1 VIPSRERRNNP
12 LTRAPAT
19 VSIPPVP
26 DRYDWTPRRDS
37 QDPLADL
44 RQTWD
49 KLRQRVSLP
58 DAPGLSPWP
67 FVAIALVLWAASGI
81 FIVDP
86 DQIGVVLRFGRVVRE
101 TDPGPHYHLPWPIE
115 TVLRPSVTQIRKEE
129 FGFRTV
135 APGPPAR
142 FRDVD
147 DEALMLTGDENIVK
161 LDFIVQY
168 RVKPE
173 ASGPT
178 DYLFNVRDSE
188 SAVRAAAEA
197 AMREVIG
204 RTPIESALTEGK
216 EEIQGDTR
224 DLLQS
229 ILDRYSAGIEV
240 VTVQLQDVGP
250 PDQVSDA
257 FKDVISAQQ
266 DKERAI
272 NEARGYANDVVPK
285 ARGQAAQLLNEA
297 EGYREAKV
305 REATGSAQR
314 FVALQSAYGESKDL
328 TRRRLYI
335 ETMEEILPK
344 ADKYVVGES
353 VSERMVPYL
362 PLGGAAKGLEQAQ

>member
-1 VIPSRERRNNP
+1 M
-12 LTRAPAT
+12 
-19 VSIPPVP
+19 P

-44 RQTWD
+44 RQAWE
-49 KLRQRVSLP
+49 KLRQRFSLP
-58 DAPGLSPWP
+58 NSPGLSPWP
-67 FVAIALVLWAASGI
+67 FVAIALALYLASGVY
-81 FIVDP
+81 IVDP
-86 DQIGVVLRFGRVVRE
+86 DEQGVVLRFGQVVRE
-101 TDPGPHYHLPWPIE
+101 TGPGPHYHLPWPIE

-168 RVKPE
+168 RVKPD
-173 ASGPT
+173 ATGTT
-178 DYLFNVRDSE
+178 DYLFNVRDGE
-188 SAVRAAAEA
+188 QAVRASAEA
-197 AMREVIG
+197 AMREVMG
-204 RTPIESALTEGK
+204 RTPIESALTDGK
-216 EEIQGDTR
+216 EKIQQDTR
-224 DLLQS
+224 ELLQG
-229 ILDRYSAGIEV
+229 ILDRYVAGIEV
-240 VTVQLQDVGP
+240 ITVQLQDVGP

-305 REATGSAQR
+305 REATGAAQR

-344 ADKYVVGES
+344 ADKFVVGDPTA
-353 VSERMVPYL
+353 ERMVPYL
-362 PLGGAAKGLEQAQ
+362 PLGGAVKGLEQAQ